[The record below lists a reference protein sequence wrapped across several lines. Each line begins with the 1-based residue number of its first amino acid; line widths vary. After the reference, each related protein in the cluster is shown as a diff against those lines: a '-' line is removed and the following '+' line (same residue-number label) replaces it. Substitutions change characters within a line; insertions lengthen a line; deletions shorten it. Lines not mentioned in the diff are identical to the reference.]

1 MVSRRDFL
9 KAAGLGTG
17 AALLNG
23 CAPKWMRANPDP
35 GGLGSPAPF
44 VTPADTPTPRIVT
57 PTPEGFATAGPART
71 PGPAV
76 SYDGR
81 KLCFVLWDHQLAQYG
96 YRPRNMDHPVP
107 ETVPLYAGVAM
118 QVTPAWQ
125 DYWQGLL
132 HLLNPDMSWADFQRG
147 WSSLVASDRAFTN
160 NTGGDTDN
168 FRLHDIT
175 CGGATLEMVTGIP
188 EGPNDHPRMR
198 IYTLNMSLD
207 PPPVPATAHE
217 IDMTRHFFATSGSNV
232 RLPDGSYV
240 VNGFPQFE
248 NCIIPL
254 ISNDDTDL
262 IDVSRIKPV
271 TGLQQPYNRWADQ
284 MPSFGGSRR

>member
-1 MVSRRDFL
+1 MKV
-9 KAAGLGTG
+9 AGLGAG
-17 AALLNG
+17 AALLNT
-23 CAPKWMRANPDP
+23 CASPLMRTNRDP
-35 GGLGSPAPF
+35 AGFSSPAPF
-44 VTPADTPTPRIVT
+44 ITPADTPAPRIVT
-57 PTPEGFATAGPART
+57 PTPENPGTAGPAPT
-71 PGPAV
+71 PGPDV
-76 SYDGR
+76 SYEGR

-96 YRPRNMDHPVP
+96 FRPRNMKNPVP

-118 QVTPAWQ
+118 LVTPAWQ
-125 DYWQGLL
+125 DYWEGLL
-132 HLLNPDMSWADFQRG
+132 HLLNPDMGGADFQKS
-147 WSSLVASDRAFTN
+147 WNSLVASDRAFTN

-188 EGPNDHPRMR
+188 EGPKDHQRMR
-198 IYTLNMSLD
+198 IYTLNMSGN
-207 PPPVPATAHE
+207 PPPVPATVHE
-217 IDMTRHFFATSGSNV
+217 IDMTRHFFATTGSNV

-271 TGLQQPYNRWADQ
+271 TGLQPPYNTWAGQ
-284 MPSFGGSRR
+284 APPVGGSRR

>member
-1 MVSRRDFL
+1 MKV
-9 KAAGLGTG
+9 AGLGAG
-17 AALLNG
+17 AALLNA
-23 CAPKWMRANPDP
+23 CTSRWTRTDRDP
-35 GGLGSPAPF
+35 AGLGSPAPL
-44 VTPADTPTPRIVT
+44 VRPADTPTPRIVT
-57 PTPEGFATAGPART
+57 PTPEVSGTAGPAPT
-71 PGPAV
+71 PGPHV
-76 SYDGR
+76 SYEGR

-96 YRPRNMDHPVP
+96 FKPRNMKNPVP
-107 ETVPLYAGVAM
+107 ETAPLYAGVAM

-132 HLLNPDMSWADFQRG
+132 RLLNPDMSYADFQRG

-188 EGPNDHPRMR
+188 EGPQDHPRMR
-198 IYTLNMSLD
+198 IYTLNMSGD
-207 PPPVPATAHE
+207 PPPVPATVHE
-217 IDMTRHFFATSGSNV
+217 IDMTRHFFATTGSNV
-232 RLPDGSYV
+232 KLPDGSYV

-271 TGLQQPYNRWADQ
+271 TGLQPPYNTWAGQ
-284 MPSFGGSRR
+284 MPPVGDSRR